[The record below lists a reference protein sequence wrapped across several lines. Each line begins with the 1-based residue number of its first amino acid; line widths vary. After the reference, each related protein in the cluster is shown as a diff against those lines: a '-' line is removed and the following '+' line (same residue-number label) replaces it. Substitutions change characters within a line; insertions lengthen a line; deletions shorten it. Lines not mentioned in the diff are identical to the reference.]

1 MYAPPGVDGGKSLGW
16 MLVEGGD
23 SGILVN
29 AMAGMLEQLWREG
42 QEGTIPREM
51 EAEEDTSYLVWK
63 LAELFF
69 QQYAHINASG
79 KNWDPK
85 DIAIQ
90 L

>member
-1 MYAPPGVDGGKSLGW
+1 M
-16 MLVEGGD
+16 
-23 SGILVN
+23 LVN

-42 QEGTIPREM
+42 QEGTIPRGMKTEM
-51 EAEEDTSYLVWK
+51 EIDEEDTSYLVWK
-63 LAELFF
+63 LAELVL

-79 KNWDPK
+79 KNWNPK